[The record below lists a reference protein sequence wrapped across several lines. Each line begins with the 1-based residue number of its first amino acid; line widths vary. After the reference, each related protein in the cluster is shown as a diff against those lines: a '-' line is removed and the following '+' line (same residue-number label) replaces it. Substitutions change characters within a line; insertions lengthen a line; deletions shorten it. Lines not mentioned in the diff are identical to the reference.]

1 MKCPKCGQKTYVRD
15 VRDTGIITRRDRSCA
30 KCGFSFRS
38 YELDSKTL
46 GMVMRRP
53 EVMSALFKEGKNS
66 EKQEE

>member
-15 VRDTGIITRRDRSCA
+15 VRDIGVITHRNRSCA

-38 YELDSKTL
+38 YELDGTTL

-53 EVMSALFKEGKNS
+53 EIMSALFKKEKNN
-66 EKQEE
+66 EK